1 MYSDKK
7 PYGIIFQHERVT
19 VPARIKK
26 YDRRR
31 RHVPRN
37 GLSPLNLLLFLFSQ
51 TVDRDAIEKPCFL
64 FGKGYLARMRKC
76 FRESKQAIG
85 GESFHQQVHSWIVI
99 RGMYMQDSMVY
110 FSSLKLRFLVSPASG
125 KKKPSG
131 QLSSRKNLVFSKKSF
146 SKIKAHLARHRKVP
160 TKNSFGYKRRKGG
173 SDVGVWFGMRNTHF
187 LPPALPY
194 SLSPKCSSDAL
205 RAWLSLDISVIV
217 MHSRREH

>member
-1 MYSDKK
+1 MVCRLLICCYFYS
-7 PYGIIFQHERVT
+7 
-19 VPARIKK
+19 
-26 YDRRR
+26 RRPLTEMPSKS
-31 RHVPRN
+31 HV
-37 GLSPLNLLLFLFSQ
+37 
-51 TVDRDAIEKPCFL
+51 FL

-99 RGMYMQDSMVY
+99 RGMYAGFHGLFQLPKASV
-110 FSSLKLRFLVSPASG
+110 LVSPASG

-131 QLSSRKNLVFSKKSF
+131 QLSSRKNLVFSKKIIFQNKSSF
-146 SKIKAHLARHRKVP
+146 GEAPKSSNK
-160 TKNSFGYKRRKGG
+160 KNSFGYKRRKGG

-194 SLSPKCSSDAL
+194 FLSPKCSSDAL